1 MTLHEAI
8 ESILTKAKKPMSASE
23 LAFKLNQSKLY
34 AKGDGS
40 PIKSSQVSARVN
52 KYPQLFNKESGL
64 IALSNHIA
72 HVNQNKKHSNTSRVY
87 KKPNTILKTSLL
99 KQDKLVK
106 QLLQNSNFK
115 PAGQIDAL
123 VPDLP
128 GLYSIRIKN
137 MNALPKVFRDELS
150 NRDHDV
156 LYIGIAT
163 KSLSRRMLGQEL
175 RAKGHGTFFRSLG
188 AMLGYLPPKGSLKNH
203 ANKRNYKFST
213 QDEQQ
218 IINWINRNLLINCV
232 LLDQAL
238 DKIETD
244 IILNTKP
251 IMNISKN
258 PWKMEELSMLRKNCV
273 MIANS

>member
-40 PIKSSQVSARVN
+40 PIKASQVSARVN
-52 KYPQLFNKESGL
+52 KYPQLFKKEFGL
-64 IALSNHIA
+64 IALSNHIITA
-72 HVNQNKKHSNTSRVY
+72 KPNKKPSNISKVY
-87 KKPNTILKTSLL
+87 KSPIAKPKPSLL

-106 QLLQNSNFK
+106 QLLQKSNFK

-150 NRDHDV
+150 NRKHDI

-188 AMLGYLPPKGSLKNH
+188 ALLGYLPPKGSLNKH
-203 ANKRNYKFST
+203 ANKRNYRFSDK
-213 QDEQQ
+213 DEQQ
-218 IINWINRNLLINCV
+218 IINWINKHLLINWIVCDSD
-232 LLDQAL
+232 LST
-238 DKIETD
+238 IETD
-244 IILNTKP
+244 IIYK
-251 IMNISKN
+251 
-258 PWKMEELSMLRKNCV
+258 
-273 MIANS
+273 